1 MDKFSLDFSIFHFTE
16 VTSVWTGSSRGRS
29 MKMAPVRAEMLLA
42 RGSKMVS
49 KWMCS

>member
-1 MDKFSLDFSIFHFTE
+1 MDWFKSGKINE
-16 VTSVWTGSSRGRS
+16 N